1 MSLLADEKAPI
12 PDPASVGLLDA
23 FPVVVCLFVCF
34 LFSFSGE
41 IAPSRGLP
49 KTSTLKP
56 TGFSLWLSPF
66 PPPPPRILGFTWAG
80 LSERPGSLLPSVGRT
95 GVGGAPSYPGSRG
108 LPSFLP
114 QVLLSEGPSPACPV
128 SYFRESERQ
137 GLESSFSFSSAL
149 EAHRRQRLSGEA
161 TLQFHKLLPYPSFHS
176 CLGASPCY
184 HPEGDRALGSV
195 RTGLVA
201 SLSRI

>member
-1 MSLLADEKAPI
+1 MRYQTPEEVAAGRRKPNPSGPACPSSQTRRPQFLTRPQWAYQMPFLL
-12 PDPASVGLLDA
+12 
-23 FPVVVCLFVCF
+23 LFVCF

-56 TGFSLWLSPF
+56 TGFSLWGPRRFRLSPF

-114 QVLLSEGPSPACPV
+114 QVLLSEGPSPVCPV
-128 SYFRESERQ
+128 SYFQE
-137 GLESSFSFSSAL
+137 
-149 EAHRRQRLSGEA
+149 
-161 TLQFHKLLPYPSFHS
+161 
-176 CLGASPCY
+176 
-184 HPEGDRALGSV
+184 
-195 RTGLVA
+195 
-201 SLSRI
+201 I